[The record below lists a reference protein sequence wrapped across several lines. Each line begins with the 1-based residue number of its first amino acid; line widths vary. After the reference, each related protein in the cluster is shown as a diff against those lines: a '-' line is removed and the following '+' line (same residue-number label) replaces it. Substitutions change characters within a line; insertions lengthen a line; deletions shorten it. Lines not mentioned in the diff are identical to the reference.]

1 MDEYEISSTIGVQP
15 VLSLKIN
22 VKKHYGHNN
31 ILLFLGILFLIC
43 WIMAFCDLIGLDGWQ

>member
-1 MDEYEISSTIGVQP
+1 MNMRFLQQLVY
-15 VLSLKIN
+15 SLLIN

-31 ILLFLGILFLIC
+31 ILLFFGILFLIC